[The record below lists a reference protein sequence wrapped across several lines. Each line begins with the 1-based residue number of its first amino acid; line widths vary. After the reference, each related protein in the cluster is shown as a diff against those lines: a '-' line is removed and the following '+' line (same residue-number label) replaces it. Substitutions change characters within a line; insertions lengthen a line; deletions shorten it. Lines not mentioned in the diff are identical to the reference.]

1 MQDDLAWGVCDRT
14 YDQLREGLSRG
25 KGSPILTN
33 TTYLPLGPELAESR
47 ETFEPL
53 LSILVLPTNRSRING
68 VAIILVHD
76 LRDKIQ
82 VSPSPRLTSFVDE
95 FDLWGIFFG
104 HQDEVIRADPPDL
117 GPQGSILYPRARSQ
131 PSIHVRGFARPLDGD
146 RWLSVRN
153 FALALRMM

>member
-1 MQDDLAWGVCDRT
+1 M
-14 YDQLREGLSRG
+14 
-25 KGSPILTN
+25 
-33 TTYLPLGPELAESR
+33 
-47 ETFEPL
+47 
-53 LSILVLPTNRSRING
+53 
-68 VAIILVHD
+68 AIILVHD

-104 HQDEVIRADPPDL
+104 HQDSEVIRADPPDL

-153 FALALRMM
+153 FALALRM